1 MHRVEKWDG
10 ARPRFDADVFADF
23 GGVQC
28 LVIQSYGNANR
39 NIYAAIELLYI
50 TVQPAL
56 ALVYQPLSN
65 TMPS

>member
-10 ARPRFDADVFADF
+10 THPRFDADVFADF
-23 GGVQC
+23 GGVQS
-28 LVIQSYGNANR
+28 LVIQSYGNADR
-39 NIYAAIELLYI
+39 NIYAAITLLYI

-56 ALVYQPLSN
+56 ALVCQPPSN